1 MLVACASGWCW
12 NHTLAAAAMPDGWER
27 SATAGLTF
35 RTSVRC
41 RRPSRSAC
49 EDGGGGNRRLR
60 EVDLFCGVAV
70 LVVVVVVVS
79 TKLGLHHRYE
89 HSYEHVQALRSESRG
104 GEVDGAWLAR
114 SIPRTCRRASSE

>member
-1 MLVACASGWCW
+1 
-12 NHTLAAAAMPDGWER
+12 MPDGWER

-70 LVVVVVVVS
+70 LVVVVVVV
-79 TKLGLHHRYE
+79 
-89 HSYEHVQALRSESRG
+89 QALRSESRG